1 MLSLCL
7 VFFFKQKTAYEMRIS
22 DWSSDVCSSDLFRQQ
37 IRRSWFQHAARG
49 MDHRHTVFDGDP
61 LRTVFLHIE
70 LRAPQAGKNDRLPG
84 KEQAGSVE
92 LGENIDGK
100 VELAELLEAAFWFRH
115 RSEERCVGKECVST
129 FISR

>member
-1 MLSLCL
+1 
-7 VFFFKQKTAYEMRIS
+7 
-22 DWSSDVCSSDLFRQQ
+22 
-37 IRRSWFQHAARG
+37 

-100 VELAELLEAAFWFRH
+100 GELAERLEAGFWIRPGN
-115 RSEERCVGKECVST
+115 GKVSAT
-129 FISR
+129 RDACSRAPFAHCLKHFPCGLAMFSRA

>member
-1 MLSLCL
+1 MCCIFLLF
-7 VFFFKQKTAYEMRIS
+7 FFFKQKTAYEMRIS
-22 DWSSDVCSSDLFRQQ
+22 DWSSDVCSSDL
-37 IRRSWFQHAARG
+37 ARG

-100 VELAELLEAAFWFRH
+100 VELAERLEAGFWIRH
-115 RSEERCVGKECVST
+115 GNGKVSAKRDAGARADRK
-129 FISR
+129 SVV

>member
-1 MLSLCL
+1 
-7 VFFFKQKTAYEMRIS
+7 
-22 DWSSDVCSSDLFRQQ
+22 
-37 IRRSWFQHAARG
+37 

-100 VELAELLEAAFWFRH
+100 VELAERLEAGFWIRH
-115 RSEERCVGKECVST
+115 CNGKVSAKRDAGARAPFAHCLQRFHCGMAMRSEELRLGNECV
-129 FISR
+129 RQWKY